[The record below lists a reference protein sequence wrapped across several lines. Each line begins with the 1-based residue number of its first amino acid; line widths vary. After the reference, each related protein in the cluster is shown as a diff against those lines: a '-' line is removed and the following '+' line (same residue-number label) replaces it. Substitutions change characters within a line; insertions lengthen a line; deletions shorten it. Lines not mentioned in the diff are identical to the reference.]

1 MVQVL
6 GYRPPVN
13 VSSVTAGIPPA
24 AKRLLQPVGRWPAA
38 QQSRVPRGK
47 VTPVVC
53 MWGGEVEAWGE
64 GIQVVTKAVRMH
76 KFHQTNAVL
85 DLAL

>member
-1 MVQVL
+1 
-6 GYRPPVN
+6 
-13 VSSVTAGIPPA
+13 
-24 AKRLLQPVGRWPAA
+24 
-38 QQSRVPRGK
+38 
-47 VTPVVC
+47 